1 MNVNSINENLP
12 LFKNM
17 NHHIIDSSS
26 KYENIKSKNKMPLSR
41 IEVQKSKTK
50 YIKIIFYINF

>member
-1 MNVNSINENLP
+1 MNVNTINENLP

-50 YIKIIFYINF
+50 VIKIIFCI